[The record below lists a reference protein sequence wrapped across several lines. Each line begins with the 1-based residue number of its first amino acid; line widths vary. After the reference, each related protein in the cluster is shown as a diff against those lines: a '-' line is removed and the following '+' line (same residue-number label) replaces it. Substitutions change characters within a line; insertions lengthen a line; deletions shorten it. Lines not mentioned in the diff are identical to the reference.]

1 MNTDQQT
8 MYMRIELDR
17 VKKIANENRVERYIK
32 RNNIDYILYS
42 KTNAGYS
49 LFEVKKHKL
58 NYHVFTTKMLK
69 RYAAFIYAD
78 YLKLRL
84 LDITEFGRHTL
95 YFTEDKEIEYNI
107 VKIVNYVNYVYLPVL
122 QNVKLDNITSTFY
135 MKETKKE
142 SAITA
147 IYAFNSCFFI
157 NHNNGNYHV
166 SHLGKFYFNAETY
179 ESAVQM
185 GLNALCATIH
195 GYELIV

>member
-17 VKKIANENRVERYIK
+17 VKKIANENRVDRYIK

-49 LFEVKKHKL
+49 LFEVKKNQL
-58 NYHVFTTKMLK
+58 NYHVFTTKMIK

-95 YFTEDKEIEYNI
+95 YFTEEKEIEYNI

-122 QNVKLDNITSTFY
+122 QNVNLDNITSTFY
-135 MKETKKE
+135 MKETEKE
-142 SAITA
+142 SATTA
-147 IYAFNSCFFI
+147 IYAFDSCFFI
-157 NHNNGNYHV
+157 NHNNDHYHI
-166 SHLGKFYFNAETY
+166 SHIGKFYFDASTY

-185 GLNALCATIH
+185 GLNALCAIVH
-195 GYELIV
+195 GYKVIV

>member
-135 MKETKKE
+135 MKETKKRKR
-142 SAITA
+142 
-147 IYAFNSCFFI
+147 
-157 NHNNGNYHV
+157 NHCY
-166 SHLGKFYFNAETY
+166 LRF
-179 ESAVQM
+179 
-185 GLNALCATIH
+185 
-195 GYELIV
+195 